1 MLIRAAAGTAL
12 LSTTTLLCLRFDSP
26 VSVAPFLFIGVLYLL
41 TFIYSLLLERVR
53 NLQLFALVQ
62 VFADLMLISGVL
74 VASGGANSPFSVL
87 YAVSIVSGSILLYK
101 PGGYLAAGFSCLLLI
116 GLTALE
122 SFHVLPRSPI
132 LPFDRSSLELSVQ
145 LSQLFL
151 DFFGFFLIG
160 HLSGHLAERLRRSS
174 EMLDQSNEMLAVQ
187 RQNLLE
193 LRHFNHHILQSI
205 SSGLLTTDTDG
216 FITSANR
223 AALDLLSSDFE
234 TLAGQS
240 IFDLFPTLRHQDLEQ
255 ALQGE
260 TSCDVSVEAGGR
272 KILELMP
279 NVFLGLSGEVEGT
292 IFVLRDIT
300 ELRRLEALE
309 KDADKLAA
317 LGEMASTIAHEI
329 RNPLA
334 SMRGS
339 VELLSKELSLSGAN
353 RRLMEI
359 VLRESDRLNRLVNDF
374 LSYARLRPPRLERHD
389 LARLLEDITLL
400 LQNDK
405 ACRDVEIRLELHAV
419 EIPLLFDPEQIR
431 QVVWNLAYNGLRAM
445 GGRGTLYIGTREV
458 ILREDTG
465 QEGLCLWVRDTGC
478 GMDVQELGQ
487 IFEPFRG
494 RKGWGAGLGLAIVK
508 RIVTAHHGEIEVES
522 KPGGGTTVLIY
533 LPAVSAF
540 ELERRRRPMEVGA

>member
-12 LSTTTLLCLRFDSP
+12 LSTTTLLYLRFDSP
-26 VSVAPFLFIGVLYLL
+26 LSLFPFLFIGVLYLL
-41 TFIYSLLLERVR
+41 TIIYSLLLERVQ
-53 NLQLFALVQ
+53 NLTLFALIQ
-62 VFADLMLISGVL
+62 VFADLVLISGVL
-74 VASGGANSPFSVL
+74 VASGGSNSPFSVL
-87 YAVSIVSGSILLYK
+87 YAVSIVSGSILLFK
-101 PGGYLAAGFSCLLLI
+101 PGGYLAAAFSCLLLG

-122 SFHVLPRSPI
+122 NLRVLPHSPI
-132 LPFDRSSLELSVQ
+132 LPFERTNLELSVQ

-174 EMLDQSNEMLAVQ
+174 EALDQSKQMLAVQ
-187 RQNLLE
+187 SQNLLE
-193 LRHFNHHILQSI
+193 LRHFNHHILQSV
-205 SSGLLTTDTDG
+205 SSGLLTTDPEG

-223 AALDLLSSDFE
+223 AALELMSSEFE

-240 IFDLFPTLRHQDLEQ
+240 VFELFPSLDRQSLAAACRDKISYDLFL
-255 ALQGE
+255 
-260 TSCDVSVEAGGR
+260 EAGGMR
-272 KILELMP
+272 RVIEMMP
-279 NVFLGLSGEVEGT
+279 SLFLGLSGEVEGT

-339 VELLSKELSLSGAN
+339 VELLARELSLSGTN
-353 RRLMEI
+353 RRLMDI

-374 LSYARLRPPRLERHD
+374 LSYARLRPPRLGRHD
-389 LARLLEDITLL
+389 LARLLEDIALL
-400 LQNDK
+400 LENDRS
-405 ACRDVEIRLELHAV
+405 CRDVEIHLELHAL

-431 QVVWNLAYNGLRAM
+431 QVVWNLAHNGIRAM
-445 GGRGTLYIGTREV
+445 GGRGILFIGTREV
-458 ILREDTG
+458 LLQDETR

-478 GMDVQELGQ
+478 GMDVKELGE
-487 IFEPFRG
+487 IFKPFRS
-494 RKGWGAGLGLAIVK
+494 RRGWGAGLGLAIVK
-508 RIVTAHHGEIEVES
+508 RIVTAHHGELEVES

-533 LPAVSAF
+533 LPVADVGS
-540 ELERRRRPMEVGA
+540 ERWRRLLEIGA